1 MKKLHHYIQFFH
13 RLWFHSLKG
22 QTIKESEQGATLIYV
37 SLSMMAML
45 GFAGLAL
52 DGGYAYSQQNRMQ
65 VAADAAALAGARLVA
80 LEEDTGTIGSKVQQ
94 IANANGAAEIS
105 WHLINDGMGIHVEA
119 SRTYK
124 TWFMRL
130 FGHNTM
136 TTGAIAEAEAIG
148 VSGVGGLLPLT
159 TMCTDAGFREGTVYT
174 LWDSDMDIP
183 GSFGWLDWS
192 GGSSSSGELASNIS
206 SPLNSG
212 DWNIGD
218 WIPAGPGVKNSA
230 AVRNAIKNWLGRNA
244 TIPLYSSVRGDEDD
258 ASYQVCGFAEF
269 VITGYKFKG
278 GDKWVQGIFVHNIKY
293 GDVPPTNGA
302 DFGVRDVRLIQ

>member
-1 MKKLHHYIQFFH
+1 MKKLYHYTQFFH
-13 RLWFHSLKG
+13 QLWRKV
-22 QTIKESEQGATLIYV
+22 INESEQGATLIYV

-80 LEEDTGTIGSKVQQ
+80 LEEDLSMVGAKVQQ
-94 IANANGAAEIS
+94 MANANGAPEVS
-105 WHLINDGMGIHVEA
+105 WHLINDGSGVHVEV

-130 FGHNTM
+130 FGHHTM
-136 TTGAIAEAEAIG
+136 TTGAMAEAEAIG

-159 TMCTDAGFREGTVYT
+159 TMCTDAGFSEGTVYT

-192 GGSSSSGELASNIS
+192 GGSGSSGELAGNLSN
-206 SPLNSG
+206 PANSG

-218 WIPAGPGVKNSA
+218 WIPAGPRVTNSA

-244 TIPLYSSVRGDEDD
+244 TIPLYSAVSGEGDD
-258 ASYQVCGFAEF
+258 ASYQICGFAEF